1 MIRRRYFRSSGN
13 RLRFRIGPLN
23 LYKRYSEA
31 LLRQAMRRLYRVSL
45 ALSFLAT
52 ALSALSAPAF
62 AITPGAAANGEQF
75 LAAGLAFG
83 LAALGAGVGVGTS
96 GSAAIAAVTE
106 KAEVRTTAL
115 IFVVLAEA
123 IAIYGFA
130 IAFIILGQ
138 PG

>member
-1 MIRRRYFRSSGN
+1 
-13 RLRFRIGPLN
+13 
-23 LYKRYSEA
+23 
-31 LLRQAMRRLYRVSL
+31 MRRL
-45 ALSFLAT
+45 FLAFL
-52 ALSALSAPAF
+52 AAMFLVFLAASLSAPA
-62 AITPGAAANGEQF
+62 AAQGTTTPSNGNKF
-75 LAAGLAFG
+75 IAAGIAFG
-83 LAALGAGVGVGTS
+83 LAALGAGIGVGTS

-138 PG
+138 SG

>member
-1 MIRRRYFRSSGN
+1 LSN
-13 RLRFRIGPLN
+13 
-23 LYKRYSEA
+23 
-31 LLRQAMRRLYRVSL
+31 QMRRVFRKLL
-45 ALSFLAT
+45 T
-52 ALSALSAPAF
+52 AGFFVTLMSALSSPAF
-62 AITPGAAANGEQF
+62 AITSSSSPAAGEQF

-138 PG
+138 S

>member
-1 MIRRRYFRSSGN
+1 MKQ
-13 RLRFRIGPLN
+13 RLFL
-23 LYKRYSEA
+23 A
-31 LLRQAMRRLYRVSL
+31 VL
-45 ALSFLAT
+45 ALAFLVTLVTAFSLPVHAQAAT
-52 ALSALSAPAF
+52 
-62 AITPGAAANGEQF
+62 TTTTTAASSSNGNKF
-75 LAAGLAFG
+75 LAAAIAFG
-83 LAALGAGVGVGTS
+83 LAAFGAGIGVGTS

-138 PG
+138 SG

>member
-1 MIRRRYFRSSGN
+1 
-13 RLRFRIGPLN
+13 
-23 LYKRYSEA
+23 
-31 LLRQAMRRLYRVSL
+31 MRRLHL
-45 ALSFLAT
+45 ALLGASFLAFIAT
-52 ALSALSAPAF
+52 VLSTPALAQS
-62 AITPGAAANGEQF
+62 AANPILQATTPSNGNKF
-75 LAAGLAFG
+75 IAAGVAFG
-83 LAALGAGVGVGTS
+83 LAALGAGIGVGTS

-138 PG
+138 SG

>member
-1 MIRRRYFRSSGN
+1 M
-13 RLRFRIGPLN
+13 
-23 LYKRYSEA
+23 
-31 LLRQAMRRLYRVSL
+31 
-45 ALSFLAT
+45 
-52 ALSALSAPAF
+52 SALSAPAF
-62 AITPGAAANGEQF
+62 AINPGAAANGQQF

-83 LAALGAGVGVGTS
+83 LAALGAGIGVGTS

-138 PG
+138 SG

>member
-1 MIRRRYFRSSGN
+1 MRRIFR
-13 RLRFRIGPLN
+13 
-23 LYKRYSEA
+23 A
-31 LLRQAMRRLYRVSL
+31 LLTFSL
-45 ALSFLAT
+45 LA
-52 ALSALSAPAF
+52 ASLSALSAPVF
-62 AITPGAAANGEQF
+62 AITPGAAANGQQF

-138 PG
+138 SG

>member
-1 MIRRRYFRSSGN
+1 MRRIFMLFLAATFLTFLAAAISTPVAAQTTAASSGN
-13 RLRFRIGPLN
+13 
-23 LYKRYSEA
+23 K
-31 LLRQAMRRLYRVSL
+31 
-45 ALSFLAT
+45 
-52 ALSALSAPAF
+52 
-62 AITPGAAANGEQF
+62 F
-75 LAAGLAFG
+75 LAAGIAFG
-83 LAALGAGVGVGTS
+83 LAALGAGIGVGTS

-138 PG
+138 SG

>member
-1 MIRRRYFRSSGN
+1 
-13 RLRFRIGPLN
+13 
-23 LYKRYSEA
+23 
-31 LLRQAMRRLYRVSL
+31 MRRVLRIFLVSAFFASL
-45 ALSFLAT
+45 
-52 ALSALSAPAF
+52 LSAVASPAF
-62 AITPGAAANGEQF
+62 AVTPGAAANGQQF
-75 LAAGLAFG
+75 LAAGVAFG
-83 LAALGAGVGVGTS
+83 LAALGAGIGVGTS

-138 PG
+138 SG

>member
-1 MIRRRYFRSSGN
+1 
-13 RLRFRIGPLN
+13 
-23 LYKRYSEA
+23 
-31 LLRQAMRRLYRVSL
+31 MRRVLPILLAAVFFALTLL
-45 ALSFLAT
+45 ALSGPAT
-52 ALSALSAPAF
+52 AQTTTTTPASSA
-62 AITPGAAANGEQF
+62 GEKYI
-75 LAAGLAFG
+75 AAGIAFG

-138 PG
+138 SS

>member
-1 MIRRRYFRSSGN
+1 
-13 RLRFRIGPLN
+13 
-23 LYKRYSEA
+23 
-31 LLRQAMRRLYRVSL
+31 MRRVLRIFLVSAFFASL
-45 ALSFLAT
+45 
-52 ALSALSAPAF
+52 LSAVASPVF
-62 AITPGAAANGEQF
+62 AVTPGAAANGQQF
-75 LAAGLAFG
+75 LAAGVAFG
-83 LAALGAGVGVGTS
+83 LAALGAGIGVGTS

-138 PG
+138 TG

>member
-1 MIRRRYFRSSGN
+1 
-13 RLRFRIGPLN
+13 
-23 LYKRYSEA
+23 
-31 LLRQAMRRLYRVSL
+31 MRRILRNL
-45 ALSFLAT
+45 LTLGFLAMLMT
-52 ALSALSAPAF
+52 TLSAPVF
-62 AITPGAAANGEQF
+62 AVTPGAAANGEQF

-138 PG
+138 SG

>member
-1 MIRRRYFRSSGN
+1 MFISHIRRRWFVKIMRK
-13 RLRFRIGPLN
+13 I
-23 LYKRYSEA
+23 
-31 LLRQAMRRLYRVSL
+31 LLAFIVG
-45 ALSFLAT
+45 AFLMAV
-52 ALSALSAPAF
+52 AAVLSAPAS
-62 AITPGAAANGEQF
+62 AQTTTTAAVASNGNKF
-75 LAAGLAFG
+75 IAAGVAFG
-83 LAALGAGVGVGTS
+83 LAALGAGIGVGTS

-138 PG
+138 SG

>member
-1 MIRRRYFRSSGN
+1 
-13 RLRFRIGPLN
+13 
-23 LYKRYSEA
+23 
-31 LLRQAMRRLYRVSL
+31 MRRVFV
-45 ALSFLAT
+45 AFLA
-52 ALSALSAPAF
+52 AMFLMFLAAALSAPAF
-62 AITPGAAANGEQF
+62 AQSTTTATSNGNKF
-75 LAAGLAFG
+75 IAAGVAFG
-83 LAALGAGVGVGTS
+83 LAALGAGIGVGTS

-138 PG
+138 AG

>member
-1 MIRRRYFRSSGN
+1 
-13 RLRFRIGPLN
+13 
-23 LYKRYSEA
+23 
-31 LLRQAMRRLYRVSL
+31 MRRLYRIFL

-52 ALSALSAPAF
+52 AMSALSGPAF
-62 AITPGAAANGEQF
+62 AITPGAAANGQQF

-115 IFVVLAEA
+115 VFVVLAEA

>member
-1 MIRRRYFRSSGN
+1 
-13 RLRFRIGPLN
+13 
-23 LYKRYSEA
+23 
-31 LLRQAMRRLYRVSL
+31 MRRFYRVFL
-45 ALSFLAT
+45 ALSFLA
-52 ALSALSAPAF
+52 AAMSALSAPAF
-62 AITPGAAANGEQF
+62 AITPGASANGQQF

-138 PG
+138 SG